1 MGLNEKSNGVYNTK
15 DAVANVKLKT
25 KAARNAH
32 NLQVIKQRL
41 AKQNVGLIK
50 LWLAKLMVLTNA
62 GNIFHWYNGGMQ
74 EAPRSYLK
82 AARSSPG
89 SWQFLPTGDLPVV
102 WLRD

>member
-1 MGLNEKSNGVYNTK
+1 M
-15 DAVANVKLKT
+15 
-25 KAARNAH
+25 
-32 NLQVIKQRL
+32 IKQRL

-82 AARSSPG
+82 AAPVLSLIHISE
-89 SWQFLPTGDLPVV
+89 PT
-102 WLRD
+102 RH